1 MDEKKNSDETSK
13 YFGNFLKNRH
23 RHHSHHSHSHHSHS
37 HHHEHHQNVQEKPEN
52 QENENEKEKEKEKK
66 YIPKEGDWECP
77 EADCKNKNFARRD
90 TCNRCGAPKP
100 LKYYPVKGI
109 LILYNI

>member
-23 RHHSHHSHSHHSHS
+23 RHHSHHSRSHHSHS
-37 HHHEHHQNVQEKPEN
+37 HHHEHHQNLSEKPEN
-52 QENENEKEKEKEKK
+52 QENENEKEKEKK

-100 LKYYPVKGI
+100 LKYYPIKGI

>member
-1 MDEKKNSDETSK
+1 MDENKNNETSK
-13 YFGNFLKNRH
+13 YFGNFLKH
-23 RHHSHHSHSHHSHS
+23 HHHHSHHSHHSHSHQ
-37 HHHEHHQNVQEKPEN
+37 EHQQTLPEKPEN
-52 QENENEKEKEKEKK
+52 EEKEKEKEKK

>member
-37 HHHEHHQNVQEKPEN
+37 HHHEHHQNLSEKPEN
-52 QENENEKEKEKEKK
+52 QENENEKEKEKK

>member
-1 MDEKKNSDETSK
+1 MDENKNNETSN
-13 YFGNFLKNRH
+13 YFGNFLKH
-23 RHHSHHSHSHHSHS
+23 HHHHHSHHSHHSHSHQ
-37 HHHEHHQNVQEKPEN
+37 EHQQTLPEKPEN
-52 QENENEKEKEKEKK
+52 EEKEKEKEKK

>member
-23 RHHSHHSHSHHSHS
+23 RHHSHHSRSHHSHS
-37 HHHEHHQNVQEKPEN
+37 HHHEHHQNLSEKPEN
-52 QENENEKEKEKEKK
+52 QENENEKEKEKK

>member
-1 MDEKKNSDETSK
+1 MDENKETSK
-13 YFGNFLKNRH
+13 YFGNFLKH
-23 RHHSHHSHSHHSHS
+23 HHHHHSHHSHHSHSHQ
-37 HHHEHHQNVQEKPEN
+37 EHQQTLPEKPEN
-52 QENENEKEKEKEKK
+52 EEKEKEKEKK

>member
-1 MDEKKNSDETSK
+1 MDENKNNETSK
-13 YFGNFLKNRH
+13 YFGNFLKH
-23 RHHSHHSHSHHSHS
+23 HHHHHSHHSHHSHS
-37 HHHEHHQNVQEKPEN
+37 HHHEHHQNLSEKPEN
-52 QENENEKEKEKEKK
+52 QENENEKEKEKK

-77 EADCKNKNFARRD
+77 DPECKNKNFARRD

>member
-23 RHHSHHSHSHHSHS
+23 RHHSHHSRSHHSHS

-52 QENENEKEKEKEKK
+52 QENENEKEKEKK

-77 EADCKNKNFARRD
+77 DPECKNKNFARRD

>member
-1 MDEKKNSDETSK
+1 MDEKKNKENSSK
-13 YFGNFLKNRH
+13 YFGNFEKH
-23 RHHSHHSHSHHSHS
+23 RHHHHHHSSSHS
-37 HHHEHHQNVQEKPEN
+37 HHHHDHHQSPPEKKEN
-52 QENENEKEKEKEKK
+52 QEKK

-77 EADCKNKNFARRD
+77 EVECKNKNFARRD

>member
-1 MDEKKNSDETSK
+1 MDENKNNETSK
-13 YFGNFLKNRH
+13 YFGNFLKH
-23 RHHSHHSHSHHSHS
+23 HHHHHSHHSHSHQ
-37 HHHEHHQNVQEKPEN
+37 EHQQTLPEKPEN
-52 QENENEKEKEKEKK
+52 EEKEKEKEKK

>member
-1 MDEKKNSDETSK
+1 MDENKNNETSK
-13 YFGNFLKNRH
+13 YFGNFLKH
-23 RHHSHHSHSHHSHS
+23 HHHHHSHHSHHSHSHQ
-37 HHHEHHQNVQEKPEN
+37 EHQQTLPEKPEN
-52 QENENEKEKEKEKK
+52 EEKEKEKEKK

-100 LKYYPVKGI
+100 LKYYPIKGI

>member
-1 MDEKKNSDETSK
+1 MEEKKYKENSSK
-13 YFGNFLKNRH
+13 YFGNFEK
-23 RHHSHHSHSHHSHS
+23 HHHHHHHNSHS
-37 HHHEHHQNVQEKPEN
+37 HHHHVHHQTPPEKPEN
-52 QENENEKEKEKEKK
+52 QEKK

-77 EADCKNKNFARRD
+77 EVECKNKNFARRD

-100 LKYYPVKGI
+100 LKYYPVQGI

>member
-1 MDEKKNSDETSK
+1 MDENKNNETSK
-13 YFGNFLKNRH
+13 YFGNFLKH
-23 RHHSHHSHSHHSHS
+23 HHHHHSHHSHHSHSHQ
-37 HHHEHHQNVQEKPEN
+37 EHQQTLPEKPEN
-52 QENENEKEKEKEKK
+52 EEKEKEKEKK

-109 LILYNI
+109 LFLYNI

>member
-1 MDEKKNSDETSK
+1 MDENKNNETSK
-13 YFGNFLKNRH
+13 YFGNFLKH
-23 RHHSHHSHSHHSHS
+23 HHHHHSHHSHHSHSHQ
-37 HHHEHHQNVQEKPEN
+37 EHQQTLPEKPEN
-52 QENENEKEKEKEKK
+52 EEKEKEKEKK

>member
-13 YFGNFLKNRH
+13 YFGNFLKH
-23 RHHSHHSHSHHSHS
+23 HHHHSHHSHHSHSHQ
-37 HHHEHHQNVQEKPEN
+37 EHQQTLPEKPEN
-52 QENENEKEKEKEKK
+52 EEKEKK

>member
-1 MDEKKNSDETSK
+1 MDENKNNETSK
-13 YFGNFLKNRH
+13 YFGNFLKH
-23 RHHSHHSHSHHSHS
+23 HHHHHSHHSHHSHSHQ
-37 HHHEHHQNVQEKPEN
+37 EHQQTLPEKPEN
-52 QENENEKEKEKEKK
+52 EEKEKEKK

>member
-1 MDEKKNSDETSK
+1 MDENKNNETSK
-13 YFGNFLKNRH
+13 YFGNFLKH
-23 RHHSHHSHSHHSHS
+23 HHHHHSHHSHSHQ
-37 HHHEHHQNVQEKPEN
+37 EHQQTLPEKPEN
-52 QENENEKEKEKEKK
+52 EEKEKEKEKK

-100 LKYYPVKGI
+100 LKYYPIKGI